1 MHQKENELKH
11 LIGYFRRSFVSRDQ
25 DSIYTGNCTDG
36 RSDIY
41 PLAYSGISTL
51 VNKDLTKERKVLITN
66 VLRSEGSHNTV
77 RSRILDW
84 TKIFVEKRN
93 LQNVSVLSNVGWG
106 SSGSDWDMDFQTH
119 LENSKIIVT
128 CNPWSWEGD
137 FRLWEAL
144 LSGAMVMVDRM
155 AIPNFMP
162 HPFVHKKHLVY
173 YDPRNQTEFEEL
185 LEYYVM
191 NTEEAKKIGE
201 AGYQFVLNHHMPKDR
216 VEYILSKIQD
226 KLVL

>member
-1 MHQKENELKH
+1 
-11 LIGYFRRSFVSRDQ
+11 
-25 DSIYTGNCTDG
+25 
-36 RSDIY
+36 
-41 PLAYSGISTL
+41 
-51 VNKDLTKERKVLITN
+51 
-66 VLRSEGSHNTV
+66 
-77 RSRILDW
+77 
-84 TKIFVEKRN
+84 
-93 LQNVSVLSNVGWG
+93 
-106 SSGSDWDMDFQTH
+106 
-119 LENSKIIVT
+119 
-128 CNPWSWEGD
+128 
-137 FRLWEAL
+137 
-144 LSGAMVMVDRM
+144 MVDRM